1 MPVSEQSLLDYLRIK
16 NPKLD
21 ASATRPGQ
29 NTSSKVNRFDE
40 PKRIAEWNDFE
51 YDVLQ
56 SIYGGSLRRTL
67 EHSFELNVPTVPR
80 FPFRRLCDEDSFE
93 SLVVIWNQSVVS
105 NALSAAQGH
114 LRIRKAQKIYM
125 GKGSLATWPGE
136 TNVRRRPDWAAVNDA
151 SRNARSKSESR
162 NLLPGETKL
171 SKKWSSL
178 AINQGDIEE
187 ADMKENWYQPLAQ
200 IFTYCVR
207 NNARYGYII
216 TDKEL
221 VVFRVG
227 PIHHS
232 DETDWRLSYDKRA
245 EYSDMELGT
254 KGSKW
259 KKVES
264 VEPNVR
270 AMDSGF
276 MEYKVIP
283 WARPAKSSQSGSM
296 KMTVNL
302 ALWWLHMLAMNE
314 NAIEAKYTALKDSE
328 WNMLADVE
336 TQTQSSSFTESQD
349 DSQEKQASR
358 ERCSRQKMKRL
369 SLNSKRPSGKR
380 SRSDDQEEY
389 AALDENE
396 SPQKRRLRGRV

>member
-1 MPVSEQSLLDYLRIK
+1 MLRHLTMPASEQSLLEYLRTK

-56 SIYGGSLRRTL
+56 SIYGGSLHRIL
-67 EHSFELNVPTVPR
+67 EHSFELDVPTVPK
-80 FPFRRLCDEDSFE
+80 FPFRRVRDEDSFE

-114 LRIRKAQKIYM
+114 LRIHKAQKIYM
-125 GKGSLATWPGE
+125 GKGGLSTWPGE
-136 TNVRRRPDWAAVNDA
+136 ANVRRRPDWAAVNDA
-151 SRNARSKSESR
+151 SRDARSKSESR

-187 ADMKENWYQPLAQ
+187 ADLKENWYQPLAQ

-232 DETDWRLSYDKRA
+232 DETDRRLSHGKRA
-245 EYSDMELGT
+245 EGSDMELGT
-254 KGSKW
+254 KGSRWNKM
-259 KKVES
+259 ETT
-264 VEPNVR
+264 EPNVR
-270 AMDSGF
+270 AMDSGL

-283 WARPAKSSQSGSM
+283 WARPARSSQNSSM

-314 NAIEAKYTALKDSE
+314 SSIKAKYTA
-328 WNMLADVE
+328 
-336 TQTQSSSFTESQD
+336 
-349 DSQEKQASR
+349 
-358 ERCSRQKMKRL
+358 
-369 SLNSKRPSGKR
+369 
-380 SRSDDQEEY
+380 
-389 AALDENE
+389 
-396 SPQKRRLRGRV
+396 